1 VSKDLSRGKRGTHY
15 HSYRFG
21 ARPMDFF
28 CYCMAFEYGAQPCSF
43 VFRGIPVGFGLALL
57 TEFHVPGSV
66 MTWLWAS
73 LIFYQ
78 NNVQL
83 LITSQ
88 TLLFDVK
95 RHKLPSTYTDLPL
108 GMTLA
113 RLMYSVVK
121 IP

>member
-1 VSKDLSRGKRGTHY
+1 
-15 HSYRFG
+15 
-21 ARPMDFF
+21 MDFF
-28 CYCMAFEYGAQPCSF
+28 CYCMAFEYGAQPYSF

-57 TEFHVPGSV
+57 TEFHVPASV

-88 TLLFDVK
+88 TVLFDVK
-95 RHKLPSTYTDLPL
+95 RYKLPST
-108 GMTLA
+108 
-113 RLMYSVVK
+113 
-121 IP
+121 